1 MKGTHKKCIFLVR
14 LFRMEENVLNTEIE
28 ELKKNLNTAKGKL
41 TTLEEKKN
49 DLKKST
55 DDLIA
60 KTIYQKK
67 QDIERSYSEVL
78 KEAEQRLKATEKE
91 KEEEKKNNLKKEV
104 EHNTRSAKEN
114 NVFLNNEIKRILKE
128 NKLPSFINSTFYMS
142 LWSPSNALEVFI
154 GIIAAILAMTIP
166 TILTFGTYKDALL
179 KTFPNNILRYIII
192 AMIYLFFIFIFGLIW
207 LIIDKWTKKKPDILK
222 EIKEFRRN
230 ITDNKHLIKKIEND
244 THKNIDDTKF
254 DYTKLDRDIEAGKLE
269 VENYRKKMKDAL
281 DNFVNV
287 TEDEIAKNI
296 EQESSKT
303 MSILDNDIETTK
315 KEISELQTKYDELKL
330 RIAES

>member
-1 MKGTHKKCIFLVR
+1 
-14 LFRMEENVLNTEIE
+14 MEENVLNTEIE

-55 DDLIA
+55 NDLIS

-303 MSILDNDIETTK
+303 MAILDNDIETTK

>member
-1 MKGTHKKCIFLVR
+1 
-14 LFRMEENVLNTEIE
+14 MEENVLNTEIE

-55 DDLIA
+55 NDLIA

-303 MSILDNDIETTK
+303 MAILDNDIETTK

>member
-1 MKGTHKKCIFLVR
+1 
-14 LFRMEENVLNTEIE
+14 MEENVLNTEIE

-207 LIIDKWTKKKPDILK
+207 LLIDKWTKKKPDILK

>member
-1 MKGTHKKCIFLVR
+1 
-14 LFRMEENVLNTEIE
+14 MEENVLNTEIE

-55 DDLIA
+55 NDLIA

-154 GIIAAILAMTIP
+154 GIVAAILAMTIP

-287 TEDEIAKNI
+287 TEDEIAKSI
-296 EQESSKT
+296 EQESSKA
-303 MSILDNDIETTK
+303 MAILDNDIETTK

>member
-1 MKGTHKKCIFLVR
+1 
-14 LFRMEENVLNTEIE
+14 MEENVLNTEIE

-55 DDLIA
+55 NDLIA

-114 NVFLNNEIKRILKE
+114 NIFLNNEIKRILKE

-154 GIIAAILAMTIP
+154 GIIAAILSMTIP
-166 TILTFGTYKDALL
+166 TVLTFGTYKDALL

-296 EQESSKT
+296 EQESSKA
-303 MSILDNDIETTK
+303 MAILDNDIETTK

>member
-1 MKGTHKKCIFLVR
+1 
-14 LFRMEENVLNTEIE
+14 MEENVLNTEIE

-55 DDLIA
+55 NDLIA

-296 EQESSKT
+296 EQESSKA

>member
-1 MKGTHKKCIFLVR
+1 
-14 LFRMEENVLNTEIE
+14 MEENVLNTEIE

>member
-1 MKGTHKKCIFLVR
+1 
-14 LFRMEENVLNTEIE
+14 MEENVLNTEIE

-207 LIIDKWTKKKPDILK
+207 LLIDKWTKKKPDILK

-296 EQESSKT
+296 EQESSKAI
-303 MSILDNDIETTK
+303 SILDNDIETTK

>member
-1 MKGTHKKCIFLVR
+1 
-14 LFRMEENVLNTEIE
+14 MEENVLNTEIE

-55 DDLIA
+55 NDLIA

-296 EQESSKT
+296 EQESSKA
-303 MSILDNDIETTK
+303 MAILDNDIETTK
-315 KEISELQTKYDELKL
+315 KEISDLQTKYDELKL
-330 RIAES
+330 HIAES